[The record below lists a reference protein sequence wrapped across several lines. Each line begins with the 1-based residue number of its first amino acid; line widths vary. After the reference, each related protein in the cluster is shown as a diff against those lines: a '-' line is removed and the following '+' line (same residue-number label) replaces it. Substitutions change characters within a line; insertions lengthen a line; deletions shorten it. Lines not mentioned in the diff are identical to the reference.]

1 MICLG
6 GKCDFCRFL
15 GQNRAPLIRSDRDMA
30 AGVRAVCSKSTLF
43 RYSFHT
49 YAGALSAQSVHEVMY
64 FNSQNQEYP
73 ENRPNP
79 YNVL

>member
-1 MICLG
+1 MIWLG

-30 AGVRAVCSKSTLF
+30 AGVRALCLRSALF
-43 RYSFHT
+43 CYSFHT
-49 YAGALSAQSVHEVMY
+49 RAGALNARSVHEVMY
-64 FNSQNQEYP
+64 FCPQNQEYP

-79 YNVL
+79 SNL